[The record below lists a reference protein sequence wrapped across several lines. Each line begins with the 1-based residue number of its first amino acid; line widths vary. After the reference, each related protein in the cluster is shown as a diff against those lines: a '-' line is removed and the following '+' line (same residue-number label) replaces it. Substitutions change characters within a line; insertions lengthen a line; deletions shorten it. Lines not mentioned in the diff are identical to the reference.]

1 MAKGTLS
8 VVWID
13 PGNVNSAFMSG
24 LFSVVLA
31 LPDKGIKLDGLGH
44 QVGIYVDKQRQ
55 QMFDSWADSGSD
67 WILWVDS
74 DIVISP
80 ESFFKLWDAADE
92 VIRPIISGI
101 AMVSMNP
108 NSPLMTPN
116 ACVYKVTGDNK
127 FDPVHPLP
135 ENQVISIDACGF
147 GYLLMHKSV
156 AAKLRKK
163 YTDGVL
169 FNTTLSKDGH
179 IGEDISFFYKC
190 REVGIPVHAH
200 TGATSVHMKTFHYDI
215 NYYKWWWAT
224 IGPNLEQTN

>member
-1 MAKGTLS
+1 MTKGNLS
-8 VVWID
+8 IVWID

-24 LFSVVLA
+24 ILSVVLA

-55 QMFDSWADSGSD
+55 EMFDSWASSDGD

-74 DIVISP
+74 DIVITP

-92 VIRPIISGI
+92 VTRPIISGI

-108 NSPLMTPN
+108 NSPLMMPTP
-116 ACVYKVTGDNK
+116 CIYKVTDENK
-127 FDPVHPLP
+127 FEPINPLP
-135 ENQVISIDACGF
+135 EDQVIPIDACGF

-156 AAKLRKK
+156 VKKLRDK
-163 YTDGVL
+163 YTNGIL
-169 FNTTLSKDGH
+169 FDTTLAPSMH